1 MSLKS
6 QWNDP
11 QKRARL
17 EMADAER
24 KGRKASGQ
32 VEKKTEPEKPNA
44 AMPQRYRLYDR
55 IKVSVRTMDIIIYT
69 VAALLVICII
79 VGIALGN

>member
-24 KGRKASGQ
+24 KGRKAAGQ
-32 VEKKTEPEKPNA
+32 VETPEPEKPSA
-44 AMPQRYRLYDR
+44 AVPQRYRLYDR